1 VSAARPAARTAVKLL
16 TVLTVCGFGLLATGF
31 DYALLHHEVVRS
43 GPADSRAVA
52 LTFDDGP
59 GMEHTPQ
66 ILDIL
71 AQRDAH
77 ATFFVVGESAVLHP
91 ALIQRM
97 RSEGHE
103 IAAHT
108 ATHPIVGQADAEEL
122 EREFEASTSALS
134 SLGIEPAWY
143 RPPRGELCFEQKRL
157 AREYGMGIALW
168 TRSVERASFSSAEQ
182 MALTLVGETRSG
194 DVLLAHDGRLDRSMT
209 VRALPMILDGLE
221 ARGIRAVT
229 VSELCDAR

>member
-1 VSAARPAARTAVKLL
+1 MTATRSAFRGVVKLL
-16 TVLTVCGFGLLATGF
+16 AVLTVCGLGLLATGF
-31 DYALLHHEVVRS
+31 DYALLHHGVVRS
-43 GPADSRAVA
+43 GPSDSRAVA

-59 GMEHTPQ
+59 DMEHTPA

-71 AQRDAH
+71 AERDAH
-77 ATFFVVGESAVLHP
+77 ATFFVVGESAIRHP
-91 ALIQRM
+91 ELIDRM

-108 ATHPIVGQADAEEL
+108 ATHPFMGDSTAEEL
-122 EREFEASTSALS
+122 EREFKASTDALT

-157 AREYGMGIALW
+157 AREYGMGVALW
-168 TRSVERASFSSAEQ
+168 TRSFERAEFSSAKQ
-182 MALTLVGETRSG
+182 MAMTLVAETRPG

-221 ARGIRAVT
+221 QRGVGAVT
-229 VSELCDAR
+229 VSELCAAR